1 MVLVLIVV
9 ISMLEAKGIIDID
22 YSLSF
27 VISCLL
33 HFAAEVSSIPIV
45 DDSGSLYDVYSR
57 R

>member
-1 MVLVLIVV
+1 MVLVFVIVV
-9 ISMLEAKGIIDID
+9 ISMLEAKGIIDIE
-22 YSLSF
+22 YSLS
-27 VISCLL
+27 LL